1 LIYSAGGSGSGIA
14 PLPED
19 YLRVCIL
26 PILDRKSVVC
36 KSVGAEIEVIVCHLK
51 DLKERRSVAAY
62 SAFQRAQY
70 LSGFACMERMR
81 KIRIGIAD
89 DHPLTLRGLEHYLLS
104 LADIEICFKS
114 ESIGHLLVQLVDTPV
129 DVLLCDY
136 EFEDDSYA
144 DGLILL
150 DRIRRMAP
158 LTRVI
163 FLSSHSSVY
172 IVSAALGA
180 GAAGFISK
188 RGPDFLNL
196 AGAIRVVKSEGI
208 YLSESL
214 ASKMLATTGRPK
226 ETGSHPGVL
235 SERESTVVRMICDG
249 MSIREVARRLRRS
262 PKTVS
267 NQKNAGMKKLGA
279 KNDVELALIMR
290 EWNVN

>member
-1 LIYSAGGSGSGIA
+1 
-14 PLPED
+14 
-19 YLRVCIL
+19 
-26 PILDRKSVVC
+26 
-36 KSVGAEIEVIVCHLK
+36 
-51 DLKERRSVAAY
+51 
-62 SAFQRAQY
+62 
-70 LSGFACMERMR
+70 MR

-89 DHPLTLRGLEHYLLS
+89 DHPLTLRGLEHYLR
-104 LADIEICFKS
+104 AIPDIEICFKS
-114 ESIGHLLVQLVDTPV
+114 ESIGHLLTQLVEVPI

-136 EFEDDSYA
+136 EFKDNSYA
-144 DGLILL
+144 DGLVLL
-150 DRIRRMAP
+150 ERIRRMVP

-196 AGAIRVVKSEGI
+196 AGAIRVVNSEGI
-208 YLSESL
+208 YLSDSL
-214 ASKMLATTGRPK
+214 ASKVLATTGRPK
-226 ETGSHPGVL
+226 ASGTHPGVL
-235 SERESTVVRMICDG
+235 SERESTVVRMICEG
-249 MSIREVARRLRRS
+249 MSIAEVAKRLSRS

-290 EWNVN
+290 EWNVS